1 MLYITLEVN
10 AVFLAI
16 LVQRIGHIYL
26 GNLCYFLMCVMA
38 YKTFI
43 EVLDLCFVYMV
54 RVRDSVLVLCVL
66 LCSEPCS

>member
-1 MLYITLEVN
+1 
-10 AVFLAI
+10 
-16 LVQRIGHIYL
+16 
-26 GNLCYFLMCVMA
+26 MA

-43 EVLDLCFVYMV
+43 EVLDFVFVYMV